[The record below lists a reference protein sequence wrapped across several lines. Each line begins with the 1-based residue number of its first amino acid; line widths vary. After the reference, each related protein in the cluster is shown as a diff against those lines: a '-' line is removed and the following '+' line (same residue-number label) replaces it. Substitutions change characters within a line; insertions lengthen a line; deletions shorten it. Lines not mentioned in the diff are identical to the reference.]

1 MEQENLKLLSDVNHT
16 IIKFRGVYSEWSGR
30 HGISYNEM
38 LVLYTIRENSY
49 CTQKQICENYLLPK
63 QTIHNVIARMRKAGY
78 LVCDESHN
86 NGREKAFVL
95 SQKGKAY
102 AACFM
107 ESLDSMETRALET
120 LGKEKLQALTQ
131 SVREYSMALYQAL
144 DEPR

>member
-1 MEQENLKLLSDVNHT
+1 MKQENLKLLGDVNRA
-16 IIKFRGVYSEWSGR
+16 IIKFRGAYSEWSSK

-78 LVCDESHN
+78 LICDESHSS
-86 NGREKAFVL
+86 GREKAFAL
-95 SQKGKAY
+95 SKEGSAY

-107 ESLDSMETRALET
+107 ESLDSMEAKALET
-120 LGKEKLQALTQ
+120 LGTEKLQALTQ
-131 SVREYSMALYQAL
+131 LVREYGMALHQAL
-144 DEPR
+144 DESR